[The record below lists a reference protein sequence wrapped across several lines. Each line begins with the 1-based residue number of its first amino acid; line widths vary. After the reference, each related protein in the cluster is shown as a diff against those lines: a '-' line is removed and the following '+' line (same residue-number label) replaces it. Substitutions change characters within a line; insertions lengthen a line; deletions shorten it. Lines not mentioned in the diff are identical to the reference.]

1 MDNIR
6 EKEFNDFL
14 TQTGVYGKFKLS
26 DEMDFNYLYN
36 NREICKSLDL
46 HCPKCK
52 ADKTFV
58 RREEHGSRW
67 LGEFKTYAT
76 GNVQHICP
84 SLIYLLYRCPTC
96 NNNLYFALLKND
108 NEVIKLAQYPSL
120 YDVSRDELKQY
131 KKNDLVDEES
141 FNQIYK
147 ADTCASSGYFVA
159 AYTYMRRVYETLMV
173 SVFKQNES
181 NMGISEEEFK
191 KLGGHEKIQKIRE
204 YLAIEEG
211 IYGPLY
217 SLLSGGVHTYTEE
230 ECSTN
235 YAFLKMVLL
244 DVLAEQKAKK
254 EREAK
259 RKEILK
265 LHSAMRA
272 EGK

>member
-1 MDNIR
+1 MNEELKKSFYDFHKNQGLYSTFKDINFGDYLSLTCSSIAQR
-6 EKEFNDFL
+6 SLDLFCPYCKQEKTFVYNSFSTNDFL
-14 TQTGVYGKFKLS
+14 GRHEYQNAGGISYCGATRFLVY
-26 DEMDFNYLYN
+26 E
-36 NREICKSLDL
+36 
-46 HCPKCK
+46 
-52 ADKTFV
+52 
-58 RREEHGSRW
+58 
-67 LGEFKTYAT
+67 
-76 GNVQHICP
+76 
-84 SLIYLLYRCPTC
+84 CPTC
-96 NNNLYFALLKND
+96 DEKIMFGFYHDGKNA
-108 NEVIKLAQYPSL
+108 IKILQYPSV
-120 YDVSRDELKQY
+120 YEVSRDELKKY
-131 KKNDLVDEES
+131 KKNDLIDEES

-147 ADTCASSGYFVA
+147 ADICASSGYFIA
-159 AYTYMRRVYETLMV
+159 AYTYMRRVYETLML

-181 NMGISEEEFK
+181 TIDVPEEEFK
-191 KLGGHEKIQKIRE
+191 KMGGHEKVKKIRSF
-204 YLAIEEG
+204 LAIDDD